1 MVMDR
6 DAILKADDLVSEVVD
21 IPEWNGKVR
30 VRSLTG
36 QERDAYEQSI
46 TRRRGMTV
54 ELNLVN
60 ARAKLIALT
69 VVDDEGVR
77 VFSDED
83 VIELGKKNATAL
95 NRVFEVAQRL
105 SGLTEEDVKDL
116 TATLGDGPAEGPS
129 SD

>member
-21 IPEWNGKVR
+21 VPEWGGKVR

-46 TRRRGMTV
+46 TRRRGTSI

-69 VVDDEGVR
+69 VVDDAGAR
-77 VFSDED
+77 VFADDD
-83 VIELGKKNATAL
+83 VVELGKKNATAL

-105 SGLTEEDVKDL
+105 SGLTEDDVKDL
-116 TATLGDGPAEGPS
+116 TATLGDGPADGPS